1 MSHEGDGMKLRD
13 LARSSSS
20 PTSFMPALHVFRSR
34 FRNRETSRCS
44 RRSYES
50 VPASSSTMRLLI
62 LLQQAT
68 VVPILGI
75 LRRPHHPGSPV
86 TLPIRTHHGD
96 QNICQRTCHRPAPLL
111 FSLIFGQNQH
121 NVYSEVLIA
130 GDLTKED
137 ILQMRDNGG
146 FFLSN
151 APASDTGEFAY
162 DGDTVYFAQPSL
174 SQFVPGGS
182 GPGAFDQSIF
192 IYDLNHT
199 PNNTLAFTGRNATN
213 RNTGVVLRYALPDY
227 LGCSSTS

>member
-1 MSHEGDGMKLRD
+1 MKLRD

-20 PTSFMPALHVFRSR
+20 PTSFMPALHIFRSR

-50 VPASSSTMRLLI
+50 VTRSSSTLRLLI

-68 VVPILGI
+68 MVTILGI

-96 QNICQRTCHRPAPLL
+96 QNLCQRTCNRPAFSF
-111 FSLIFGQNQH
+111 FSLIFRQMQQ

-130 GDLTKED
+130 GDLSEGD
-137 ILQMRDNGG
+137 ILQAEDNGA

-151 APASDTGEFAY
+151 RPATDTGELVY

-182 GPGAFDQSIF
+182 GPGAFDQSLSID
-192 IYDLNHT
+192 DLNNT
-199 PNNTLAFTGRNATN
+199 RSNNALAFTGRNATN
-213 RNTGVVLRYALPDY
+213 RNTGVVLRYGPPAHW
-227 LGCSSTS
+227 GCNSTS